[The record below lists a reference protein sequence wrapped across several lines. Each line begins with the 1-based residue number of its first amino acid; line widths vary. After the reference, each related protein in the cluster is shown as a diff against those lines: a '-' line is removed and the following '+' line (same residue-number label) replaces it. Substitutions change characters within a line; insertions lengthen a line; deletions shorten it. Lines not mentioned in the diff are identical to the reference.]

1 MAARQKKHDPKL
13 AKIYADVKRNFTAAD
28 LQKYTQVTPTVS
40 LLSIIE
46 ELEAIQA
53 KHDAKKARSVKRRKK
68 TA

>member
-1 MAARQKKHDPKL
+1 MADTRKNHDPKL

-28 LQKYTQVTPTVS
+28 LQKYTEATPTMP

-46 ELEAIQA
+46 EVEAIQA
-53 KHDAKKARSVKRRKK
+53 KHDAKRARTVKRLRE